1 LDAAF
6 WMLTGPPASGSPN
19 PGAISLVDMVLALTA
34 RPRIE
39 PAVMAKERCREIFPG
54 VLPKAPL

>member
-1 LDAAF
+1 MPPWFHFSTKKGLCIDALA
-6 WMLTGPPASGSPN
+6 LT
-19 PGAISLVDMVLALTA
+19 LTVDMVLALTA